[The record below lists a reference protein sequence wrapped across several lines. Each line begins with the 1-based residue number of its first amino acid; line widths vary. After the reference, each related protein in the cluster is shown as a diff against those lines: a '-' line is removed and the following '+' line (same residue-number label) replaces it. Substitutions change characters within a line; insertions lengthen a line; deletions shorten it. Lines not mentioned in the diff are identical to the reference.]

1 MDTIKDLAFQ
11 GDISFLR
18 VDKHVKS
25 ALKNVFGIDV
35 DAIVG
40 DASKKIIHACTG
52 TDAADGGLH
61 PEKGIVLAQG
71 ESRAHYHAFRDPS
84 EVDVYEAKNDNMRI
98 RLVVV
103 KNFSPLEHEEH
114 NKIGFDPEIYV
125 QGFQY
130 EYNYEDEYR
139 RVAD

>member
-1 MDTIKDLAFQ
+1 MDKVKDLAFQ
-11 GDISFLR
+11 GDISFLK
-18 VDKHVKS
+18 VDKHVKA
-25 ALKNVFGIDV
+25 ALKNIFGVDV
-35 DAIVG
+35 DAIIG
-40 DASKKIIHACTG
+40 DVKNKIVHACTG
-52 TDAADGGLH
+52 ADPTDGGLH
-61 PEKGIVLAQG
+61 PEKGLVLAQG

-84 EVDVYEAKNDNMRI
+84 KVDVYEAMNDNTKI

-130 EYNYEDEYR
+130 EYNYELEYQ